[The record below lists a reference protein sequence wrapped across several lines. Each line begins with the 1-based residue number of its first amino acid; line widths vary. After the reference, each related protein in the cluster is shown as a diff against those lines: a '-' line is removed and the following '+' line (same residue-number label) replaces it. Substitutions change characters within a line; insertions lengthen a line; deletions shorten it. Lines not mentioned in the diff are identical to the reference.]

1 MNKIIANKKILITGG
16 AGFIGSH
23 LAEKLAKD
31 NQIVIYDNFHR
42 NALKYT
48 KLPNH
53 PQVKIIKGDILD
65 IQRLNEAVDEVD
77 IVIHLAAIAGVES
90 VIVTPLDTLDINLMG
105 TYNLLRAIN
114 GKSKKIQKFIFYST
128 SEVYGPFVYQ
138 AHEDSMTTQGKVSQ
152 QRWAYSTSKIAGEHW
167 AYAYYKQYK
176 LPIVIIRPF
185 NVYGPRQVGESAIHK
200 FIVEAIQ
207 NKPLEIY
214 GSGNQIRAWC
224 YIDDMIQGTLSA
236 IKNQRSTGEIYNI
249 GNPEGTITVLEL
261 AKKIKKIARSSS
273 PLVFKKRNY
282 PDIELRIPSIIKA
295 QKELGYKP
303 KVDLDDG
310 IKKTVSWWRNV
321 KKEDLE

>member
-1 MNKIIANKKILITGG
+1 MFQSIHNKKIFITGG
-16 AGFIGSH
+16 AGFIGSY
-23 LAEKLAKD
+23 LAESLAKD
-31 NQIVIYDNFHR
+31 NKIVIYDNFHR
-42 NALKYT
+42 NALRFTNLAKNPRV
-48 KLPNH
+48 KL
-53 PQVKIIKGDILD
+53 IKADILD
-65 IQRLNEAVDEVD
+65 QNALTEAIDD
-77 IVIHLAAIAGVES
+77 CNIVIHAAAIAGVEN
-90 VIVTPLDTLDINLMG
+90 VINTPLKTLEINLMG

-114 GKSKKIQKFIFYST
+114 GQSRKIEKFVFFST

-138 AHEDSMTTQGKVSQ
+138 AEEDSMTTQGKVSQ

-167 AYAYYKQYK
+167 TYAYYKQYK

-185 NVYGPRQVGESAIHK
+185 NVYGPRQIGESAIHK
-200 FIVEAIQ
+200 FTIRAIQ

-224 YIDDMIQGTLSA
+224 YIDDMIQGTLLA
-236 IKNQRSTGEIYNI
+236 IRNQRSTGEIYNL

-261 AKKIKKIARSSS
+261 AKKIKKMARSSS
-273 PLVFKKRNY
+273 PLIFKERHY

-303 KVDLDDG
+303 KVDLDEG
-310 IKKTVSWWRNV
+310 IDRTINWWRRV